1 MKKIKRISQNLFL
14 TLLSFVLLS
23 SCNQPEPAKNIAL
36 SPLFTNNMVLQQKQD
51 IAIWGTAEAGGE
63 VNVSLNGQQAKTI
76 VADNGLWNVKLKP
89 IVAGGPYELVI
100 SGEDTIKINNVMMG
114 EVWICSGQSNMEMP
128 MLGKWS
134 KVNNYEQEIAG
145 ADYPNIRL
153 LMVDKEFANT
163 PQTSFNSKGW
173 KECSPETIAKF
184 SAVAYFFGRNLHKK
198 LNVPIGLVQT
208 AWGGTIVEAWTSAQS
223 LKKIPEFTETV
234 NEIESDTISKEE
246 WEAAQAGRKKEWP
259 DKIGKIIKEN
269 GSWEHGYQNSDNN
282 IADWKTMK
290 LPTRWEDVDAGMEE
304 VDGLVWF
311 SRDVEVP
318 ASWKGKELMLSLGKI
333 NDYDFTWFN
342 GVKVGRGIDV
352 SDLRYYAIPAN
363 LVKPGKNRITVEVLD
378 IGASGGLYGPA
389 TEMKL
394 SNGND
399 SIILTGNWKYK
410 VEPIKIDV
418 SKLPEKPDQNS
429 GVNRPTVLYNAMIN
443 PLLKYRIR
451 GAIWYQGESNAER
464 AYQYRTLF
472 KTMINDWRTVWKQ
485 GDFPF
490 FFVQLANFKA
500 VKEQPAGDSWAELR
514 EAQTMALDLPNTGMA
529 VTIDIG
535 DAKDIHPGNKQD
547 VGKRLALTALSQVY
561 GNGGRIMGP
570 MYKSMKIEGN
580 KIRLQFDYA
589 NEGLKTRNSEKLT
602 GFAVAGKDSVFV
614 WADAEIIGNEVIV
627 SSTKVDNPVAVRY
640 GWAANPICNLYN
652 GNGLP
657 ASPFRTDDW
666 EGVTY
671 GKK

>member
-1 MKKIKRISQNLFL
+1 
-14 TLLSFVLLS
+14 
-23 SCNQPEPAKNIAL
+23 
-36 SPLFTNNMVLQQKQD
+36 
-51 IAIWGTAEAGGE
+51 
-63 VNVSLNGQQAKTI
+63 
-76 VADNGLWNVKLKP
+76 
-89 IVAGGPYELVI
+89 
-100 SGEDTIKINNVMMG
+100 
-114 EVWICSGQSNMEMP
+114 
-128 MLGKWS
+128 
-134 KVNNYEQEIAG
+134 
-145 ADYPNIRL
+145 
-153 LMVDKEFANT
+153 
-163 PQTSFNSKGW
+163 
-173 KECSPETIAKF
+173 
-184 SAVAYFFGRNLHKK
+184 
-198 LNVPIGLVQT
+198 
-208 AWGGTIVEAWTSAQS
+208 
-223 LKKIPEFTETV
+223 
-234 NEIESDTISKEE
+234 
-246 WEAAQAGRKKEWP
+246 
-259 DKIGKIIKEN
+259 
-269 GSWEHGYQNSDNN
+269 
-282 IADWKTMK
+282 
-290 LPTRWEDVDAGMEE
+290 
-304 VDGLVWF
+304 
-311 SRDVEVP
+311 
-318 ASWKGKELMLSLGKI
+318 
-333 NDYDFTWFN
+333 
-342 GVKVGRGIDV
+342 
-352 SDLRYYAIPAN
+352 
-363 LVKPGKNRITVEVLD
+363 
-378 IGASGGLYGPA
+378 
-389 TEMKL
+389 
-394 SNGND
+394 
-399 SIILTGNWKYK
+399 
-410 VEPIKIDV
+410 
-418 SKLPEKPDQNS
+418 
-429 GVNRPTVLYNAMIN
+429 MIN

-451 GAIWYQGESNAER
+451 GAIWYQGESNAGR